1 MALIHCFSGDES
13 LVSFFRGER
22 FHRWLAVA
30 AFVHSWG
37 LFALVQAEAVTAA
50 AASSLRPM
58 LERLRQD
65 YRSRHGADVRL
76 VYAAS
81 GTLVQQIRHG
91 APYALFFSAAP
102 EFLRP
107 LEQDGRI
114 CEGPVVIGE
123 GHLVLYVPKGAG
135 VPLDPSLA
143 ALERSLPHHLA
154 LADPAVAPFGRLARQ
169 ALEQAG
175 VWQALQTRLVYGES
189 AAQAAQMA
197 LSGAVDA
204 ALLPRRLVQSAA
216 FARRGRWVALAESLY
231 RPMPLTMVLLCGA
244 GAADRAFYAFVRDR
258 LAGREA
264 GGAGAGLR

>member
-1 MALIHCFSGDES
+1 MQMRWLPRA
-13 LVSFFRGER
+13 LVSFFRGRR
-22 FHRWLAVA
+22 FRRVLAAVVLIQA
-30 AFVHSWG
+30 GDGPTPAW
-37 LFALVQAEAVTAA
+37 AEAVTAA

-65 YRSRHGADVRL
+65 YRRRHGTDVRL

-81 GTLVQQIRHG
+81 GTLVQQIVHG

-107 LEQDGRI
+107 LQDAGRV
-114 CEGPVVIGE
+114 CQGPVVIGR
-123 GHLVLYVPKGAG
+123 GHLALYVPQGVG

-143 ALERSLPHHLA
+143 ALKRASLRHLA
-154 LADPAVAPFGRLARQ
+154 LADPGLAPFGRLARR
-169 ALEQAG
+169 ALERAG

-197 LSGAVDA
+197 LAGAVDA

-216 FARRGRWVALAESLY
+216 FARRGRWVAVAESLY
-231 RPMPLTMVLLCGA
+231 RPTPLTMVLLCSA
-244 GAADRAFYAFVRDR
+244 GAADRDFYAFVRDR

-264 GGAGAGLR
+264 SGAGAGPR